1 MGVGRGRGVVGVL
14 TMADKK
20 YFLLI
25 TDHGKYILLITLL
38 ENKKPNLI
46 DKVPSSLVCYI
57 LNNRFFWVNKF
68 QWRWLVRMPVVEKKI
83 IHISLRRP
91 HLKSFMKTLDDRRL
105 SRSVRL
111 ERMWRSRDD
120 TCANMEK
127 AMYWSVFVIYLALIW

>member
-1 MGVGRGRGVVGVL
+1 VGVGRGRGVVGVL

-57 LNNRFFWVNKF
+57 LNNRFF
-68 QWRWLVRMPVVEKKI
+68 
-83 IHISLRRP
+83 
-91 HLKSFMKTLDDRRL
+91 
-105 SRSVRL
+105 
-111 ERMWRSRDD
+111 
-120 TCANMEK
+120 
-127 AMYWSVFVIYLALIW
+127 